1 MHQALFEYSGS
12 RFRDGDERACRFA
25 TGMSW
30 RLQRL
35 AALAWAALGTC
46 VFAVDANI
54 QMLDGRN
61 LIVQP
66 YLGKQAETLVPMSG
80 NSLTSIEP
88 AAGLRQA
95 PFFTASESTQCREK
109 PYRFCRDLAQTE
121 FRLTSLRFMVPEVR
135 GLAPKSLTIRRN
147 SVIAN
152 YTFR

>member
-1 MHQALFEYSGS
+1 MHQTLLEHHAS
-12 RFRDGDERACRFA
+12 RLRNGDERTCRFA
-25 TGMSW
+25 TGMAR

-35 AALAWAALGTC
+35 AALVWGALGMC
-46 VFAVDANI
+46 VFAVDANV

-61 LIVQP
+61 AIVQP
-66 YLGKQAETLVPMSG
+66 YLGKQAEKLVPMSD

-121 FRLTSLRFMVPEVR
+121 FRLTSLRFMVPEVP